1 MEQTELERV
10 AEAILFAACEP
21 VELERIA
28 MAAECDPDEAEQ
40 AVRSL
45 MDRLSYERRGIRI
58 LRLEH
63 AYQMCSSGEMSSY
76 VTRALETRKPP
87 RLSSAQLETLTVI
100 AYYQPATRA
109 YIEQIRGVDS
119 AYSVGALL
127 NKHLIEECG
136 RLNVPGRPIL
146 YRTTPDFLRTF
157 GLESLD
163 ELPEIEKMQFGKQE
177 LPQQNVSEL
186 LGASMAK
193 VREMVDANTVVGTPI
208 STGDGTTLIPI
219 SKISFAMASGGSDLK
234 PKAAASALPFGGGA
248 GCGVKIVPV
257 AFLVLQGERVRM
269 LPITEPATSTADRLI
284 EQIPE
289 LVDRI
294 NEMISQYRAEKKV
307 DVDLA

>member
-1 MEQTELERV
+1 MTLESLDLREV
-10 AEAILFAACEP
+10 EAAVEAILFAAGEP
-21 VELERIA
+21 LPIERICLA
-28 MAAECDPDEAEQ
+28 LDLDRPTAEQ
-40 AVRSL
+40 VLQKLGDHYA
-45 MDRLSYERRGIRI
+45 YERRGIRI

-177 LPQQNVSEL
+177 LPQQE
-186 LGASMAK
+186 
-193 VREMVDANTVVGTPI
+193 E
-208 STGDGTTLIPI
+208 
-219 SKISFAMASGGSDLK
+219 
-234 PKAAASALPFGGGA
+234 
-248 GCGVKIVPV
+248 
-257 AFLVLQGERVRM
+257 E
-269 LPITEPATSTADRLI
+269 TES
-284 EQIPE
+284 
-289 LVDRI
+289 
-294 NEMISQYRAEKKV
+294 
-307 DVDLA
+307 